1 MSASHYIL
9 NVENIQRNIT
19 MTWYL
24 NQGAESSI
32 PSTYNDKNNFILPVT
47 YNVIKKKPVEF

>member
-1 MSASHYIL
+1 
-9 NVENIQRNIT
+9 